1 MTEMIFPVM
10 GLTTMEAGVMARESS
25 GRVTTTREDTR
36 TERGPSGYC
45 SAFEV
50 VMMGKNSVA
59 EPNRGGI
66 KKRKKENE
74 TQSQT
79 KKIKLQLIKKSGES

>member
-1 MTEMIFPVM
+1 M
-10 GLTTMEAGVMARESS
+10 MA
-25 GRVTTTREDTR
+25 
-36 TERGPSGYC
+36 
-45 SAFEV
+45 
-50 VMMGKNSVA
+50 KNSVA

-66 KKRKKENE
+66 KERKKENE

>member
-10 GLTTMEAGVMARESS
+10 GLTTMEAGVTARESS

-66 KKRKKENE
+66 KKRKKR
-74 TQSQT
+74 T
-79 KKIKLQLIKKSGES
+79 KLNLKRKR